1 MTEHMVATHMLHIPD
16 FSNTRNGLVP
26 FTFTRHSVSFTSKK
40 TLYRN
45 IKYLFYIMKN
55 YMKIGL
61 LELNSRL
68 IHNFTLF
75 HMQWHW
81 LVFLLM
87 TKITSLLS
95 AKGYYYT
102 VVVYY
107 CHDEV
112 NTLFRIVFCTTT
124 VIDSS
129 YLFTVYH
136 YTDQAYE

>member
-26 FTFTRHSVSFTSKK
+26 FTFTRHSVKIS
-40 TLYRN
+40 
-45 IKYLFYIMKN
+45 KN

-61 LELNSRL
+61 LELNSHL
-68 IHNFTLF
+68 IHNFTLL

-87 TKITSLLS
+87 TKITNLLS

-124 VIDSS
+124 AIDSF
-129 YLFTVYH
+129 YLFTVYR
-136 YTDQAYE
+136 YTDQAFK